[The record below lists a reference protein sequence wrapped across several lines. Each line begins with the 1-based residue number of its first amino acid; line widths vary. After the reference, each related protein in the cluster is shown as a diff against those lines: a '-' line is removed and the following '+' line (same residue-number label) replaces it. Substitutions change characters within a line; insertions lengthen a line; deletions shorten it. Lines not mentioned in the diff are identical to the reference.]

1 MRIFLLIILEKK
13 PYDWRVDRIGMVEG
27 VISTAAITILAS
39 FTCAAINL
47 FPITNS
53 LTSTLSNMIIDAIL
67 PNYLLRAGL
76 GLLEDERGRWSY
88 EARDW
93 CANPHYGGCVRL
105 VCVLGNLNETAGY
118 ITVGIGFIHI
128 SLFLTRFVT
137 VCRSRRGSKRSPLRT
152 SSIVEDFKIS
162 SGV

>member
-1 MRIFLLIILEKK
+1 
-13 PYDWRVDRIGMVEG
+13 
-27 VISTAAITILAS
+27 
-39 FTCAAINL
+39 
-47 FPITNS
+47 
-53 LTSTLSNMIIDAIL
+53 MIIDAIL

-118 ITVGIGFIHI
+118 ITVGIGYVLD
-128 SLFLTRFVT
+128 LFASCKAMKHHDARF
-137 VCRSRRGSKRSPLRT
+137 LR
-152 SSIVEDFKIS
+152 
-162 SGV
+162 